1 MVNHLYLFVELIII
15 STNKLVTL
23 NDQKKKKIHVSFE
36 DLVCF
41 ASDLYPQTDLE
52 SENGPE
58 SLLRRWLTC
67 ITNLSQVCHHAQGC
81 SHSDYRLWDPLLRGR
96 KFTFY
101 LNTFT
106 TALEVGLSKHLHFT
120 GERLSNLVTG
130 TRPGSSWDWNS
141 VFCPQHLCPFDSAHT
156 SQEMQTMLCPDQLEA
171 TFFSFCLF

>member
-1 MVNHLYLFVELIII
+1 M
-15 STNKLVTL
+15 TL

-36 DLVCF
+36 GLVCF

-67 ITNLSQVCHHAQGC
+67 ITNLFQVCHHAQGY

-106 TALEVGLSKHLHFT
+106 TALEVGLSKHLHFR
-120 GERLSNLVTG
+120 GSRAKPVVSDDDSEEEQEEVRSP
-130 TRPGSSWDWNS
+130 RPRAGRS
-141 VFCPQHLCPFDSAHT
+141 PT
-156 SQEMQTMLCPDQLEA
+156 SILLA
-171 TFFSFCLF
+171 RS